1 MTDIATYD
9 PALDPPGEPRI
20 ICRDHHRISR
30 SMIDEDVLKILY
42 RLSRNGHLAYLVGGS
57 VRDLLLGRTPK
68 DFDIGTDATPSRIK
82 RLFRN
87 CFLIGR
93 RFRLAHIRFRD
104 NKVVEVATFRRC
116 PAPDEFPEDPGDH
129 LHFAE
134 NVFGSPR
141 QDAFR
146 RDFTINALF
155 YDIATFSVI
164 DHVGGL
170 EDLQARRL
178 RVIGDPGT
186 RFREDPVRML
196 RALEMAARLDFTL
209 DAELTEGLRSCAP
222 LIAAASP
229 SRLRD
234 EVMELFRH
242 GVAAKVLPQAQ
253 DFGILPHLLADYFG
267 DRESFALLRRLDER
281 TADGRPVDE
290 SLAIA
295 TLFLCP
301 FLAAFPPS
309 RESHVVEALHQA
321 NETILPHCR
330 HFSIAQGI
338 RQQAREILAG
348 CFRLARGPGL
358 RGEARF
364 LRHPLTSLSLEL
376 FSLYALDHPE
386 MAELVLSW
394 QRLMGQTHSP
404 ATIPE
409 KEKRP
414 RRRPRRPRSRR
425 PRTAPGAENK
435 EP

>member
-1 MTDIATYD
+1 MTDIAPFD
-9 PALDPPGEPRI
+9 PSLDPPGEPRI
-20 ICRDHHRISR
+20 VTRENHSISR
-30 SMIDEDVLKILY
+30 GLIDPDVLKILY
-42 RLSRNGHLAYLVGGS
+42 RLSRHGHRACLVGGS

-87 CFLIGR
+87 CFLIGK

-104 NKVVEVATFRRC
+104 NKVIEVATFRRA
-116 PAPDEFPEDPGDH
+116 PTPDELPDDPGDH
-129 LHFAE
+129 FHFVE

-178 RVIGDPGT
+178 RVIGDPQT

-196 RALEMAARLDFTL
+196 RALELAARLDFTL
-209 DAELTEGLRSCAP
+209 DPDLAAGMRCCAP
-222 LIAAASP
+222 LIAEASP

-234 EVMELFRH
+234 EVTELFRR
-242 GVAAKVLPQAQ
+242 GVGGKVLLQAR
-253 DFGILPHLLADYFG
+253 DFGLLPHLLAGYCG
-267 DRESFALLRRLDER
+267 DGDSFALLGRLDER
-281 TADGRPVDE
+281 AAAGGSVDE
-290 SLAIA
+290 SLVIA
-295 TLFLCP
+295 TLYLAP
-301 FLAAFPPS
+301 YLAAFPPR
-309 RESHVVEALHQA
+309 RESHIVDALHQA
-321 NETILPHCR
+321 AETILPHCR

-338 RQQAREILAG
+338 RQQARELLVA
-348 CFRLARGPGL
+348 CFRLVRGVGL

-364 LRHPLTSLSLEL
+364 LRHPLTPLALEL
-376 FSLYALDHPE
+376 FLLYVMDHPPL
-386 MAELVLSW
+386 AELAARW
-394 QRLMGQTHSP
+394 QGLICRSGPVAESSG
-404 ATIPE
+404 

-414 RRRPRRPRSRR
+414 RRRRYRRPSR
-425 PRTAPGAENK
+425 AAGAEK
-435 EP
+435 KDP